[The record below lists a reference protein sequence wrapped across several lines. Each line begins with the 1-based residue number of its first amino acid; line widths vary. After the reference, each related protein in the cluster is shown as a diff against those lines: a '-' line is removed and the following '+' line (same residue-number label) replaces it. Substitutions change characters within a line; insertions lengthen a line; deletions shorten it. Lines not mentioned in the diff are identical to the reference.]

1 MRPLPRFWT
10 TARGRATDQ
19 DGRPLDLTIWGWST
33 ASIAEAAAVAADRL
47 AQTRERLAAGQ
58 RLQSWAYYPRM
69 PLREETLAE
78 ITAPDGTLLAIVS
91 RNRYGAE
98 VLNTDLFLVADV
110 DLEEEPRSAES
121 GGGLLGRLF
130 GRKDRPPGL
139 GPSGA
144 EQEALERVARFAA
157 ANPHLGVHTYR
168 TAAGLRVLV
177 TGGDLPPGTSAAEAV
192 LQQLDSDPI
201 YVKLCSTHQ
210 TYRAR
215 LTPKPWRC
223 GQRALSEPWPYADE
237 RRAEAARRW
246 LERYEAVGPAW
257 ATTRWLSSTG
267 PEPSAAEAQVIAW
280 HDRVTRARE
289 ELPLA

>member
-10 TARGRATDQ
+10 TAEGRATDQ
-19 DGRPLDLTIWGWST
+19 DGRPFDLTIWGWST
-33 ASIAEAAAVAADRL
+33 ASLAEAAAVAADRL
-47 AQTRERLAAGQ
+47 GQVRARLASGQ

-98 VLNTDLFLVADV
+98 VLNTDLFLIADI
-110 DLEEEPRSAES
+110 DLPDES
-121 GGGLLGRLF
+121 RDSGGGGLLSRLLGR
-130 GRKDRPPGL
+130 RRPTPGL
-139 GPSGA
+139 GPPAA
-144 EQEALERVARFAA
+144 EQEAVERVARFAA
-157 ANPHLGVHTYR
+157 ANPQLGVHTYR

-177 TGGDLPPGTSAAEAV
+177 TGGDLPPGTPASESVLGQLAA
-192 LQQLDSDPI
+192 DPI
-201 YVKLCSTHQ
+201 YVRLCSTHQ

-223 GQRALSEPWPYADE
+223 GQRALPERWPYADE
-237 RRAEAARRW
+237 RRAQAARRW
-246 LERYEAVGPAW
+246 LERYETSLPAW
-257 ATTRWLSSTG
+257 ATTRWLSSVG
-267 PEPSAAEAQVIAW
+267 PDPSAAEAQVIAW